1 LRTVKE
7 QTRTAFVFPGQG
19 SQYVGMGQALCDRF
33 PEAAAVFEEA
43 EDALGFGLRELCF
56 HGPEADLNRT
66 ENTQPAIL
74 TVSVAALRVLEG
86 QCGLKPAWV
95 AGHSLGEYSALV
107 CAGAL
112 GLADAA
118 RVVRERGRLMQQA
131 VPEGEGGMAAILG
144 LEAAAV
150 EGICAEAA
158 DGEVVAPANLNGG
171 GQVVVSGACAAVRR
185 AAQLAR
191 ERGARK
197 VVELA
202 VSAPFHCALMKPAA
216 EGLREVLEAVAV
228 RPLSV
233 GVVTNVEAAVN
244 ADPARV
250 KPLLVEQVVAPV
262 RWDESVRALV
272 ELGCERAV
280 EIGPGRVLSGLIRR
294 IDRGVHNL
302 HVEAPED
309 VDKLVT
315 ELGA

>member
-1 LRTVKE
+1 MTDR
-7 QTRTAFVFPGQG
+7 TRTAFVFPGQG
-19 SQYVGMGQALCDRF
+19 SQYVGMGQALCDKF
-33 PEAAAVFEEA
+33 PEARAVFEEA

-56 HGPEADLNRT
+56 RGPEADLNRT

-74 TVSVAALRVLEG
+74 AVSVAALRALESR
-86 QCGLKPAWV
+86 CGLKPAWV

-150 EGICAEAA
+150 HGICAEAA

-171 GQVVVSGACAAVRR
+171 GQVVVSGARAAVRR

-191 ERGARK
+191 DRGARK

-216 EGLREVLEAVAV
+216 EGLREVLEAVEV

-272 ELGCERAV
+272 DLGCERAV
-280 EIGPGRVLSGLIRR
+280 ELGPGRVLSGLIRR
-294 IDRGVHNL
+294 IDRSVRNL
-302 HVEAPED
+302 HVEAPEN
-309 VDKLVT
+309 VDKLPT